1 MSINFKV
8 KLNLDKMEVMLVKNA
23 VVVERTDIFII
34 DRMQV
39 SHIR

>member
-39 SHIR
+39 SHIK